1 MEFDATKENQNKGQ
15 ESFKNRSTRK
25 RYQRLDK
32 NMVIKGKTEEGYI
45 KIQYGSKV
53 SFMDIV
59 TVKKYDIDLI
69 DDDEFYRTTDAYWDF
84 MKNYPHPIKE
94 VFLNFDEDNQMQQA
108 YFTDKIKKS
117 KNARQTELLEVEL
130 DKLQYIERTLR
141 RNDVYMYVYAP
152 TVQELENRKETI
164 RTKFQETL
172 MQDEIDFNTKTR
184 IIATV
189 INGEAPRK
197 EIEDEISFLEAI
209 QPKGNISFKDEF
221 HIRTGHNYQACLHVY
236 GYPSI
241 YMGNWMKD
249 VTNHD
254 ELLPKLGEHDNAL
267 TIPRIDT
274 IVTVDYMTE
283 KEADFGEMLK
293 GTVGEYISQ
302 YNRAQDAT
310 DKDNFY
316 EEISA
321 ARELA
326 FKVNNTGE
334 QIKMCHVRIFVSAA
348 TQVELEK
355 HLDSIRRKLSNKGY
369 QSAVYLE
376 ENLEEWQSQFL
387 GYDLQKALPSFHP
400 GNEIPAEA
408 MGLGFAHD
416 QTYLK
421 DPTGPYFGFT
431 RTGGTVYWDLFHKS
445 EKRLAYNLFIAGDMG
460 AGKSTALKKLVKSNG
475 VKGNFIR
482 GFDKAGEFTNVVSD
496 IGGHSIKL
504 NGEDGRLNLFQVYPN
519 VSRKDL
525 NGQFIVDEAQSF
537 SQHVKNI
544 GMVYQLKNGLV
555 DAGDLDDITALTYE
569 FYKEFGLWGNGQTSI
584 TNLPDNAYPILE
596 DWVQFI
602 DKKMADE
609 QDAESKK
616 TYRKI
621 HKSFKAMLTNYG
633 KMFNGHTTI
642 PDFSK
647 QQILFYET
655 GGMET
660 FDDYVFDIQI
670 YLATTQI
677 WATMTSLGRQEQN
690 AYTARKKHWFD
701 YIRFLVVMDECH
713 NYLNIEKAYT
723 AKFFVTMLS
732 EARKFFAG
740 IVFATQRLERMFPK
754 ADNVQ
759 SKEMVLAA
767 NQLSQIVGLCPYK
780 MIFKTDTASMDRVR
794 AVFKTQLTESE
805 YELIPRFHTGD
816 CILSMAGDQNLTMHV
831 EITEEENLQFAGG
844 A

>member
-1 MEFDATKENQNKGQ
+1 MEFDATKAVQQKEPL
-15 ESFKNRSTRK
+15 KNRAARK

-32 NMVIKGKTEEGYI
+32 KMVIQGKTEEGYI
-45 KIQYGSKV
+45 KIQYGSKI

-69 DDDEFYRTTDAYWDF
+69 DDEEFYRTTDAYWKF
-84 MKNYPHPIKE
+84 MKNYPYPIKE
-94 VFLNFDEDNQMQQA
+94 VFLNFNEDNQMQQA

-152 TVQELENRKETI
+152 TVQELENRKEI
-164 RTKFQETL
+164 LRTTFSDTL
-172 MQDEIDFNTKTR
+172 MQDDIDFNTKTR

-189 INGEAPRK
+189 VNGEAPRK
-197 EIEDEISFLEAI
+197 EIFDEISFLEAI
-209 QPKGNISFKDEF
+209 QPQGNISFKDEF
-221 HIRTGHNYQACLHVY
+221 HIRTGHSYQTCLHVF

-241 YMGNWMKD
+241 YLGNWMKD
-249 VTNHD
+249 VINHD
-254 ELLPKLGEHDNAL
+254 ELLAKSGEKESVLSLIN
-267 TIPRIDT
+267 T

-283 KEADFGEMLK
+283 KEADFGDMLK
-293 GTVGEYISQ
+293 GTVGEYTSQ
-302 YNRAQDAT
+302 YNRAT
-310 DKDNFY
+310 DITEKDNLQ
-316 EEISA
+316 EEIAA

-326 FKVNNTGE
+326 YKVNNAGE
-334 QIKMCHVRIFVSAA
+334 QIKMCHIRIYVSAA
-348 TQVELEK
+348 TKMDLEK
-355 HLDSIRRKLSNKGY
+355 HTDKIRRKLSNKGY

-376 ENLEEWQSQFL
+376 ENLEEWQSLFL

-416 QTYLK
+416 QTFLK
-421 DPTGPYFGFT
+421 DPTGNYFGFT

-475 VKGNFIR
+475 IKGNFIR
-482 GFDKAGEFTNVVSD
+482 GFDKAGEFTQVVAD

-519 VSRKDL
+519 VSKKDA
-525 NGQFIVDEAQSF
+525 NGRFIVDEEQSF
-537 SQHVKNI
+537 SQHVKNL

-555 DAGDLDDITALTYE
+555 DAGDLDDITALAYD
-569 FYKEFGLWGNGQTSI
+569 FYRDIGLWGSGQTSI
-584 TNLPDNAYPILE
+584 TDLPENAYPILE
-596 DWVQFI
+596 DWVQYI
-602 DKKMADE
+602 DKKMAEE
-609 QDAESKK
+609 QDTETRK
-616 TYRKI
+616 TYRRI
-621 HKSFKAMLTNYG
+621 HKAFKAMLTNYG

-647 QQILFYET
+647 QPILFYET

-677 WATMTSLGRQEQN
+677 WATMTTLGRQEQN
-690 AYTARKKHWFD
+690 AYTAREKHWFD
-701 YIRFLVVMDECH
+701 YTRFLVVMDECH

-767 NQLSQIVGLCPYK
+767 NQLNQIVGLCPYK
-780 MIFKTDTASMDRVR
+780 MIFKTDIASMDRVK

-805 YELIPRFHTGD
+805 YELIPRFQTGD

>member
-1 MEFDATKENQNKGQ
+1 MEFDAIKEK
-15 ESFKNRSTRK
+15 EHIKEPPKNRSTRK
-25 RYQRLDK
+25 RYQRLNK
-32 NMVIKGKTEEGYI
+32 NMVIRGKTEEGYI
-45 KIQYGSKV
+45 KLQYGSKI
-53 SFMDIV
+53 SFMDII

-69 DDDEFYRTTDAYWDF
+69 DDEEFYRTTDAYWDF

-94 VFLNFDEDNQMQQA
+94 VFLNFNEDNQMQQA

-117 KNARQTELLEVEL
+117 KNARQTELLETEL

-152 TVQELENRKETI
+152 TVQELDQRKENI
-164 RTKFQETL
+164 RTKYSDTL
-172 MQDEIDFNTKTR
+172 IQDELDFDTKTR

-189 INGEAPRK
+189 VNGEAPRK
-197 EIEDEISFLEAI
+197 EISDEISFLEAI
-209 QPKGNISFKDEF
+209 QPQGNISFKDEF

-236 GYPSI
+236 SYPSI
-241 YMGNWMKD
+241 YIGNWMKD

-254 ELLPKLGEHDNAL
+254 ELLSKSGESPNESSVA
-267 TIPRIDT
+267 RIDT
-274 IVTVDYMTE
+274 IATVDYMTE
-283 KEADFGEMLK
+283 TDADFGEMLK

-302 YNRAQDAT
+302 YNNAQDT
-310 DKDNFY
+310 TEKDNLH

-321 ARELA
+321 ARDLA
-326 FKVNNTGE
+326 FKVNNAGE
-334 QIKMCHVRIFVSAA
+334 QIKMCHIRIYISAA
-348 TQVELEK
+348 TKIDLEK
-355 HLDSIRRKLSNKGY
+355 HTDKIQRKLSNKSY

-376 ENLEEWQSQFL
+376 ENLEEWQSLFL

-416 QTYLK
+416 QTFLK

-475 VKGNFIR
+475 IKGNFIR
-482 GFDKAGEFTNVVSD
+482 GFDKAGEFTHIVSD

-519 VSRKDL
+519 VSKKDTA
-525 NGQFIVDEAQSF
+525 GRFIVDEEQSF
-537 SQHVKNI
+537 SQHVKNL

-555 DAGDLDDITALTYE
+555 DAGDLDDITSLAYE
-569 FYKEFGLWGNGQTSI
+569 FYQEMGLWGNGQTSI
-584 TNLPDNAYPILE
+584 TNLPETAYPILE

-602 DKKMADE
+602 EKKATEEPDPE
-609 QDAESKK
+609 TKK
-616 TYRKI
+616 TYHKI
-621 HKSFKAMLTNYG
+621 YKSYKAMLTNYG
-633 KMFNGHTTI
+633 KIFNGHTTI

-660 FDDYVFDIQI
+660 LDDYVFDIQI

-677 WATMTSLGRQEQN
+677 WATMTTLGRQEQN
-690 AYTARKKHWFD
+690 AYTAREKHWFD
-701 YIRFLVVMDECH
+701 YTRFLVVLDECH

-740 IVFATQRLERMFPK
+740 VVFATQRLERMFPK

-759 SKEMVLAA
+759 SKEMVLAS
-767 NQLSQIVGLCPYK
+767 NQLNQIVGLCPYK
-780 MIFKTDTASMDRVR
+780 MIFKTDMASMDRVKS
-794 AVFKTQLTESE
+794 VFKTQLTKSE
-805 YELIPRFHTGD
+805 YELIPRFNAGD

-831 EITEEENLQFAGG
+831 EITQEENQLFAGG

>member
-1 MEFDATKENQNKGQ
+1 MDFDATKEVRKQQ
-15 ESFKNRSTRK
+15 PLKNRATRK
-25 RYQRLDK
+25 RYQRLDRK
-32 NMVIKGKTEEGYI
+32 MVIQGKTEEGYI
-45 KIQYGSKV
+45 KIQYGSKI

-69 DDDEFYRTTDAYWDF
+69 DDEEFYRTTDAYWDF
-84 MKNYPHPIKE
+84 MKNYPYPIKE
-94 VFLNFDEDNQMQQA
+94 VFLNFNEDNQMQQD

-152 TVQELENRKETI
+152 TVQELDQRKEII
-164 RTKFQETL
+164 RTNYSDTLIQE
-172 MQDEIDFNTKTR
+172 DIDFDTKTR

-189 INGEAPRK
+189 VNGEAPRK
-197 EIEDEISFLEAI
+197 EIPDEISFLEAI
-209 QPKGNISFKDEF
+209 QPQGNISFKDEF
-221 HIRTGHNYQACLHVY
+221 HIRTGHSYQACLHVY
-236 GYPSI
+236 SYPSLYI
-241 YMGNWMKD
+241 GNWMKD

-254 ELLPKLGEHDNAL
+254 ALLPKSDNQDEGA
-267 TIPRIDT
+267 IASRIDT

-283 KEADFGEMLK
+283 TEADFGEMLK

-302 YNRAQDAT
+302 YNRAYDT
-310 DKDNFY
+310 TEKDNLN

-321 ARELA
+321 ARDLA
-326 FKVNNTGE
+326 FKVNNAGE
-334 QIKMCHVRIFVSAA
+334 QIKMCHIRIYVSAD
-348 TQVELEK
+348 TKIDLEK
-355 HLDSIRRKLSNKGY
+355 HTDKIRRKLSNKGY

-376 ENLEEWQSQFL
+376 ENLEEWQSLFL

-400 GNEIPAEA
+400 GNEVPAEA
-408 MGLGFAHD
+408 MGLGFSHN
-416 QTYLK
+416 QTFLK

-475 VKGNFIR
+475 VRGNYIR
-482 GFDKAGEFTNVVSD
+482 GFDKAGEFTQVVSD

-504 NGEDGRLNLFQVYPN
+504 NGEDGMLNLFQVYPN
-519 VSRKDL
+519 VSKKDIH
-525 NGQFIVDEAQSF
+525 GRFVVDEEQSF
-537 SQHVKNI
+537 SQHVKNL

-555 DAGDLDDITALTYE
+555 DAGDLDEITSLAYD
-569 FYKEFGLWGNGQTSI
+569 FYHAFGLWGNGQKSI
-584 TNLPDNAYPILE
+584 TNLLENAYPILE

-602 DKKMADE
+602 ERKMTSE
-609 QDAESKK
+609 HDAETKT
-616 TYRKI
+616 TYRRI
-621 HKSFKAMLTNYG
+621 YKSFNAMLTNYG

-677 WATMTSLGRQEQN
+677 WATMTTLGRQEQN
-690 AYTARKKHWFD
+690 AYTAREKHWFD
-701 YIRFLVVMDECH
+701 YTRFLVVMDECH

-740 IVFATQRLERMFPK
+740 VVFATQRLERMFPK

-759 SKEMVLAA
+759 SKEMVLAS
-767 NQLSQIVGLCPYK
+767 NQLNQIVGLCPYK
-780 MIFKTDTASMDRVR
+780 MIFKTDMASMDRVKSI
-794 AVFKTQLTESE
+794 FKTQLTKSE
-805 YELIPRFHTGD
+805 YELIPRFQTGD

-831 EITEEENLQFAGG
+831 EITEEENQQFAGG

>member
-1 MEFDATKENQNKGQ
+1 MEFDAIKEK
-15 ESFKNRSTRK
+15 EHIKETPKNRSTRK
-25 RYQRLDK
+25 RYQRLNK
-32 NMVIKGKTEEGYI
+32 NMVIRGKTEEGYI
-45 KIQYGSKV
+45 KLQYGSKI
-53 SFMDIV
+53 SFMDII

-69 DDDEFYRTTDAYWDF
+69 DDEEFYRTTDAYWDF

-94 VFLNFDEDNQMQQA
+94 VFLNFNEDNQMQQA

-117 KNARQTELLEVEL
+117 KNARQTELLETEL

-152 TVQELENRKETI
+152 TVQELDQRKENL
-164 RTKFQETL
+164 RTKYSDTL
-172 MQDEIDFNTKTR
+172 IQDELDFDTKTR

-189 INGEAPRK
+189 VNGEAPRK
-197 EIEDEISFLEAI
+197 EISDEISFLEAI
-209 QPKGNISFKDEF
+209 QPQGNISFKDEF

-236 GYPSI
+236 SYPSI
-241 YMGNWMKD
+241 YIGNWMME

-254 ELLPKLGEHDNAL
+254 ELLSKSGESANESSVA
-267 TIPRIDT
+267 RIDT
-274 IVTVDYMTE
+274 IATVDYMTE
-283 KEADFGEMLK
+283 TDADFGEMLK

-302 YNRAQDAT
+302 YNNAQDT
-310 DKDNFY
+310 TEKDNLH

-321 ARELA
+321 ARDLA
-326 FKVNNTGE
+326 FKVNNAGE
-334 QIKMCHVRIFVSAA
+334 QIKMCHIRIYISAA
-348 TQVELEK
+348 TKIDLEK
-355 HLDSIRRKLSNKGY
+355 HTDKIQRKLSNKSY

-376 ENLEEWQSQFL
+376 ENLEEWQSLFL

-416 QTYLK
+416 QTFLK

-475 VKGNFIR
+475 IKGNFIR
-482 GFDKAGEFTNVVSD
+482 GFDKAGEFTHIVSD

-519 VSRKDL
+519 VSKKDTA
-525 NGQFIVDEAQSF
+525 GRFIVDEEQSF
-537 SQHVKNI
+537 SQHVKNL

-555 DAGDLDDITALTYE
+555 DAGDLDDITSLAYE
-569 FYKEFGLWGNGQTSI
+569 FYQEMGLWGNGQTSI
-584 TNLPDNAYPILE
+584 TNLPETAYPILE

-602 DKKMADE
+602 EKKVTEEPDPE
-609 QDAESKK
+609 TKK
-616 TYRKI
+616 TYHKI
-621 HKSFKAMLTNYG
+621 YKSYKAMLTNYG
-633 KMFNGHTTI
+633 KIFNGHTTI

-660 FDDYVFDIQI
+660 LDDYVFDIQI

-677 WATMTSLGRQEQN
+677 WATMTTLGRQEQN
-690 AYTARKKHWFD
+690 AYTAREKHWFD
-701 YIRFLVVMDECH
+701 YTRFLVVLDECH

-740 IVFATQRLERMFPK
+740 VVFATQRLERMFPK

-759 SKEMVLAA
+759 SKEMVLAS
-767 NQLSQIVGLCPYK
+767 NQLNQIVGLCPYK
-780 MIFKTDTASMDRVR
+780 MIFKTDMASMDRVKS
-794 AVFKTQLTESE
+794 VFKTQLTKSE
-805 YELIPRFHTGD
+805 YELIPRFNAGD

-831 EITEEENLQFAGG
+831 EITQEENQLFAGG